1 MLQFQIASQNN
12 LYSRLSVIKNNGV
25 RMSEDFPISKKLK
38 VMEGKTLYKTEKW
51 WSAVVLL
58 ESFGRKQVAV
68 YLWDK
73 RNDQWKRRQKFV
85 VKNKEEWQRLKDAIE
100 EILQHI

>member
-1 MLQFQIASQNN
+1 
-12 LYSRLSVIKNNGV
+12 
-25 RMSEDFPISKKLK
+25 MSEGFPISEKLK
-38 VMEGKTLYKTEKW
+38 VIEGKTLYKTEKW

-85 VKNKEEWQRLKDAIE
+85 VKNKGEWQRLKDAVE

>member
-1 MLQFQIASQNN
+1 
-12 LYSRLSVIKNNGV
+12 
-25 RMSEDFPISKKLK
+25 MSEEYPVSEKLK
-38 VMEGKTLYKTEKW
+38 VIKAKTLYKTEKW

-73 RNDQWKRRQKFV
+73 RNDQWKRRQKLV
-85 VKNKEEWQRLKDAIE
+85 VKNEEEWQRIKGAIE
-100 EILQHI
+100 ELLQNL

>member
-1 MLQFQIASQNN
+1 
-12 LYSRLSVIKNNGV
+12 
-25 RMSEDFPISKKLK
+25 MSEKFPISEKLK
-38 VMEGKTLYKTEKW
+38 VIEGKTLYKTEKW

-73 RNDQWKRRQKFV
+73 RNDRWKRRQKLV
-85 VKNKEEWQRLKDAIE
+85 VKDKREWDRMREVVEEL
-100 EILQHI
+100 LQHLS

>member
-1 MLQFQIASQNN
+1 MLQFQIVSQNN
-12 LYSRLSVIKNNGV
+12 LYSRLSVIKNSGV
-25 RMSEDFPISKKLK
+25 CMSEDFPISEKLK
-38 VMEGKTLYKTEKW
+38 VIKGKTLYKTDKW
-51 WSAVVLL
+51 WSAVILL

-85 VKNKEEWQRLKDAIE
+85 VKNKEEWQRLKEAIE
-100 EILQHI
+100 DILQHI